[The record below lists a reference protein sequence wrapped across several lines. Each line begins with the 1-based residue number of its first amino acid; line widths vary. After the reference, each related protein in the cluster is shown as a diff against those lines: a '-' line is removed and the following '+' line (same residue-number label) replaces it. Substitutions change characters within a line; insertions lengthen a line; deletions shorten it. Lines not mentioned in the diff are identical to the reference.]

1 MQSILAPVYCGGKC
15 GARMHTKE
23 RKIEDEIM
31 SNNDVDSSFESVFNE
46 ISDQIDLEDAS
57 IQHTCP
63 FAGGMGGMPG
73 MGGLDALGGLGAMGM
88 LGALGGANA
97 PNMDGDSIAAAFDPE
112 VIVRVVYQIMDTLE
126 DRVKDALEALKVGV
140 CPQINPVDI
149 FLSQTPYH
157 AFQEIMTR
165 DEGEKAL
172 VQMDQLRAELKSKF
186 PAL

>member
-1 MQSILAPVYCGGKC
+1 
-15 GARMHTKE
+15 MHTRE
-23 RKIEDEIM
+23 REIEDEIM
-31 SNNDVDSSFESVFNE
+31 SYNDVDSSFESVLNE
-46 ISDQIDLEDAS
+46 IAEQNDEEDGP
-57 IQHTCP
+57 IQYTCP
-63 FAGGMGGMPG
+63 FAGGMGEMPG
-73 MGGLDALGGLGAMGM
+73 MEGLGALGGLGAMGM

-112 VIVRVVYQIMDTLE
+112 VIVKVVYQIMNALE
-126 DRVKDALEALKVGV
+126 VRVIDALEALKVGV

-149 FLSQTPYH
+149 FLSQKPYQ

-165 DEGEKAL
+165 EEGEKAL